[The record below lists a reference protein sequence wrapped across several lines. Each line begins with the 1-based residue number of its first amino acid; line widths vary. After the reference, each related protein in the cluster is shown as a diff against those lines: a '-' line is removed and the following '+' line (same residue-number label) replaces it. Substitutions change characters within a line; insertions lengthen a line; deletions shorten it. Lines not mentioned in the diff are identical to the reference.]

1 MFSRLKKWLRR
12 RMLHESHVA
21 PEQWR
26 QVEAQ
31 MPFLGHLD
39 ADDRQRL
46 RQLALQFLGEKALHG
61 ARDFILSGGDRL
73 AIALQACLPILRL
86 GLDYY
91 DGWAEAIVYP
101 GEFVVPR
108 SIVDEDGIVHE
119 YDDVLSGEA
128 WEDGPVVL
136 SWPQE
141 GDAAAGINVVIHEF
155 AHKLDMLNGV
165 PSGQPPLHPGMS
177 RSAWQRDFSMAYE
190 DFTARLDNGA
200 DTPLDPYA
208 GEHPAEFFA
217 VASEAFFVDPQRL
230 FAAYPAV
237 YRQLARFYRQNPLE
251 AFLPKP
257 GAAE

>member
-1 MFSRLKKWLRR
+1 MFVWLKKWLSR
-12 RMLHESHVA
+12 RMLHDSHVA
-21 PEQWR
+21 PDQWQR
-26 QVEAQ
+26 VEAQ
-31 MPFLGHLD
+31 MPFLGYLD
-39 ADDRQRL
+39 ADDRQCL

-61 ARDFILSGGDRL
+61 ARDIILSGDDRL
-73 AIALQACLPILRL
+73 AIALQACLPILHL

-108 SIVDEDGIVHE
+108 SVVDEDGVVHE

-128 WEDGPVVL
+128 WEGGPVVL

-141 GDAAAGINVVIHEF
+141 GDSEAGVNVVIHEF
-155 AHKLDMLNGV
+155 VHKLDMLNGE
-165 PSGQPPLHPGMS
+165 PNGQPPLHESMS
-177 RSAWQRDFSMAYE
+177 RAAWQRDFSAAYE
-190 DFTARLDNGA
+190 DFTARLDA
-200 DTPLDPYA
+200 DEETPLDAYA

-230 FAAYPAV
+230 FDAYPAV
-237 YRQLARFYRQNPLE
+237 YRQLALFYRQGPL
-251 AFLPKP
+251 ANVKP